1 MERKIVLHTENLS
14 IGYQNSA
21 IINNINITVNQGELI
36 GVIGIN
42 GAGKSTLLKTIS
54 QMETAISGQIL
65 LNQKPIESY
74 DLKSRARQ
82 MGLVFA
88 NQNINKTLSIAEV
101 IALGRHPYTN
111 WIGKLTREDQKQI
124 VNAAKLVDI
133 AKPLTTKC
141 STLSDGQLQK
151 VMIARVIAQQTP
163 LIILDEP
170 TTHLDMY
177 HKIHTFKLLQDISKQ
192 KNKAIIF
199 ATHEINLS
207 LQLCDK
213 IVLIHNGLTHFG
225 SPKELASSG
234 ILNQLFPSNMIK
246 FDENQLLF
254 KL

>member
-1 MERKIVLHTENLS
+1 MILHTENLS

-21 IINNINITVNQGELI
+21 IISNINIAVNQGELI
-36 GVIGIN
+36 GVIGVN

-54 QMETAISGQIL
+54 QMETAISGKVF
-65 LNQKPIESY
+65 LNRKPIESY

-82 MGLVFA
+82 MGLVYA

-124 VNAAKLVDI
+124 VNAARDVGI
-133 AKPLTTKC
+133 TKPLNTKC
-141 STLSDGQLQK
+141 SNLSDGQFQK

-177 HKIHTFKLLQDISKQ
+177 HKIQTFKLLQNISQQ
-192 KNKAIIF
+192 KKKAVIF

-213 IVLIHNGLTHFG
+213 IILIHEGSTHFG
-225 SPKELASSG
+225 SPKKLASTG

-246 FDENQLLF
+246 FDANQLLF